1 MEIQGIHQNLHWEP
15 NSIPAINYTSD
26 EDDFESGNSTAKLY
40 ERSRIK
46 ALAGRFNYIFIF
58 IKMNER

>member
-1 MEIQGIHQNLHWEP
+1 MHQNLHWEP
-15 NSIPAINYTSD
+15 NNVEQANNYMSD

-46 ALAGRFNYIFIF
+46 ALAGELTFFS
-58 IKMNER
+58 